1 MTGTVSTALYL
12 QMQQN
17 LPKHRITMLSCT
29 HVFMTRKEKKDM
41 CPSPKDPAWTVP
53 MKVLRSRYARS
64 VRLNLSPVP

>member
-29 HVFMTRKEKKDM
+29 HVFMTRKKKKDV
-41 CPSPKDPAWTVP
+41 S
-53 MKVLRSRYARS
+53 
-64 VRLNLSPVP
+64 LS

>member
-29 HVFMTRKEKKDM
+29 PVFMTRKKKKT
-41 CPSPKDPAWTVP
+41 C
-53 MKVLRSRYARS
+53 VLLLRT
-64 VRLNLSPVP
+64 LLGLCQ